1 MTKEEK
7 DKLEAAVKAARR
19 IPMTIEEEYRNADVP
34 MPNDMLNAS
43 NTEKFGLKKIINDIF
58 GKAKKDADEE
68 ESDYRGG
75 KAYHAFLKLFYK
87 NKKEEDEK

>member
-1 MTKEEK
+1 MQDKK

-43 NTEKFGLKKIINDIF
+43 NTQKFGLKEKLIKLI
-58 GKAKKDADEE
+58 KK
-68 ESDYRGG
+68 
-75 KAYHAFLKLFYK
+75 LV
-87 NKKEEDEK
+87 

>member
-19 IPMTIEEEYRNADVP
+19 IPMTIEEEYRNAGVP

-43 NTEKFGLKKIINDIF
+43 NTQKFGLKEKLKSWIT
-58 GKAKKDADEE
+58 KLKK
-68 ESDYRGG
+68 
-75 KAYHAFLKLFYK
+75 
-87 NKKEEDEK
+87 

>member
-1 MTKEEK
+1 MTEYT
-7 DKLEAAVKAARR
+7 DKQLVKMKKGKKWDGKSR
-19 IPMTIEEEYRNADVP
+19 IP
-34 MPNDMLNAS
+34 
-43 NTEKFGLKKIINDIF
+43 TEVYKNNWNDIF

-87 NKKEEDEK
+87 NKKDKNDD

>member
-19 IPMTIEEEYRNADVP
+19 IPMTIEEEYRNAGVP

-43 NTEKFGLKKIINDIF
+43 NTQKFGLKEKL
-58 GKAKKDADEE
+58 KKWIT
-68 ESDYRGG
+68 
-75 KAYHAFLKLFYK
+75 KLKK
-87 NKKEEDEK
+87 

>member
-19 IPMTIEEEYRNADVP
+19 IPMTIEEEYRNAGVP

-43 NTEKFGLKKIINDIF
+43 NTQKFGLKEKLKNWIT
-58 GKAKKDADEE
+58 KLKK
-68 ESDYRGG
+68 
-75 KAYHAFLKLFYK
+75 
-87 NKKEEDEK
+87 

>member
-43 NTEKFGLKKIINDIF
+43 NTQKFGLKEKLKNWIT
-58 GKAKKDADEE
+58 KLKK
-68 ESDYRGG
+68 
-75 KAYHAFLKLFYK
+75 
-87 NKKEEDEK
+87 

>member
-7 DKLEAAVKAARR
+7 DKLEAAVRAARR

-43 NTEKFGLKKIINDIF
+43 NTQKFGLKKKLIDWIT
-58 GKAKKDADEE
+58 KLKK
-68 ESDYRGG
+68 
-75 KAYHAFLKLFYK
+75 
-87 NKKEEDEK
+87 

>member
-1 MTKEEK
+1 MTKEEE

-43 NTEKFGLKKIINDIF
+43 NTQKFKQSLKEKLVKWLKGIKNGNK
-58 GKAKKDADEE
+58 GKNTRK
-68 ESDYRGG
+68 S
-75 KAYHAFLKLFYK
+75 
-87 NKKEEDEK
+87 

>member
-43 NTEKFGLKKIINDIF
+43 NTEKFGLKEKLKNWIT
-58 GKAKKDADEE
+58 KLKK
-68 ESDYRGG
+68 
-75 KAYHAFLKLFYK
+75 
-87 NKKEEDEK
+87 